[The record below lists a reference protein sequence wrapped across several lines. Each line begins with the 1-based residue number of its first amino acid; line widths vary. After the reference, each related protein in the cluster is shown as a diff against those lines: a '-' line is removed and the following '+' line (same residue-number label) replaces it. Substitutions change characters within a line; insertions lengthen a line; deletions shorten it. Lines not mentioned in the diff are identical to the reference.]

1 LTALRFIVAELCA
14 DAYKVFRD
22 WSQRQP
28 IVSFAFST
36 CVILGSLRVL
46 VALLTMFPVN
56 ESGTTTLR
64 GMLRIDGTEVTEG
77 TLQFM
82 PLGKGRPAAG
92 QVRKGLFVAQGV
104 AVGPARVI
112 CHAIKETGKI
122 IDEGGHVFPERIS
135 IVPEKYREGFEFV
148 VAPNAG
154 HVVFDLKSEAATP
167 ANRVR

>member
-1 LTALRFIVAELCA
+1 M
-14 DAYKVFRD
+14 
-22 WSQRQP
+22 
-28 IVSFAFST
+28 
-36 CVILGSLRVL
+36 LRVS
-46 VALLTMFPVN
+46 VALILMFLRS

-77 TLQFM
+77 TVQFM

-92 QVRKGLFVAQGV
+92 QVRKGLFVAEGV
-104 AVGPARVI
+104 VIGPARVI

-135 IVPEKYREGFEFV
+135 IVPEKYRTGFEFL

-154 HVVFDLKSEAATP
+154 RVVFELNSESATP
-167 ANRVR
+167 PNRVR